1 MKAIIFDFDGVIHDT
16 YELAYQI
23 NVEVLGK
30 DLTHEQEMLSRF
42 LGHINFQSM
51 LKKSKT
57 SDATKKLQEKNRL
70 STFPTGFALIRDP
83 ALNKGTAFTIEERE
97 ALGLTGLLPPRV
109 HTIDEQ
115 VERILWNLRRK
126 NNDLQRYIFLTG
138 LQDRNKTLF
147 YRVLVDNIE
156 ELMPIVYTPTVGQA
170 CIEYGN
176 IFRRPRGIYITS
188 NDKGRI
194 AELFGNWYRK
204 DIRIIVVTDGERILG
219 LGDLGADGMGIPVG
233 KLALYTACGGI
244 HPSLSLPVTID
255 VGTNNENLLNDPLY
269 IGNKHP
275 RIRGA
280 EYDEL
285 IEEFVLAVQQVFP
298 GTMIQFE
305 DFANANAFKFLQKY
319 RDQVCCFNDDIQG
332 TASVTVS
339 GLFTTLRITGSS
351 LKDQRYLFMGAGEA
365 GIGTGDLLVS
375 ALMAEGLSRE
385 EARTHCWFFDS
396 KGLVV
401 KARTDLKGHKLDYA
415 HEHEGITDF
424 LTAVESLKPTAIIGV
439 SAQAGRFTKE
449 VLEAMARINER
460 PVVFSLSNPTS
471 KAECTA
477 EEAYTYTDGRAIFAS
492 GSPFGQVIVNGQR
505 LVPGQGNNV
514 YIFPGVGMG
523 VMASGASR
531 VTDEMFLVAARTLAM
546 EVSETDLR
554 IGRVYPPLPR
564 IRDVSLAVAV
574 AVADIAYSRGLA
586 SRPRPV
592 DLPGFIESQMYEPEY
607 QPYV

>member
-1 MKAIIFDFDGVIHDT
+1 MYKISYDKDDIVIRFDKG
-16 YELAYQI
+16 LADS
-23 NVEVLGK
+23 EV
-30 DLTHEQEMLSRF
+30 LSRF
-42 LGHINFQSM
+42 LGHISFQSV
-51 LKKSKT
+51 LKKSKDT
-57 SDATKKLQEKNRL
+57 ESTKKLREKNRL
-70 STFPTGFALIRDP
+70 STFPSGFSLIRDP

-115 VERILWNLRRK
+115 VERVLWNLRK
-126 NNDLQRYIFLTG
+126 KITDMGRYIFLTG

-147 YRVLVDNIE
+147 YRVIVDNIE
-156 ELMPIVYTPTVGQA
+156 DLMPIIYTPTVGQA
-170 CIEYGN
+170 CLEYGH
-176 IFRRPRGIYITS
+176 IFRRPRGIYITA
-188 NDKGRI
+188 NDRGRV
-194 AELFGNWYRK
+194 AELLGNWHKK

-244 HPSLSLPVTID
+244 HPSLTLPITID
-255 VGTNNENLLNDPLY
+255 VGTNNQTLLNDPLY

-275 RIRGA
+275 RIRGE

-285 IEEFVLAVQQVFP
+285 IEEFVLAVQQIFP
-298 GTMIQFE
+298 GSMIQFE
-305 DFANANAFKFLQKY
+305 DFANANAFKLLKKY

-332 TASVTVS
+332 TASVTVA
-339 GLFTTLRITGSS
+339 GLFSTLRITGGR
-351 LKDQRYLFMGAGEA
+351 LADQKFLFLGAGEA

-375 ALMAEGLSRE
+375 ALMEEGLSQQ

-415 HEHEGITDF
+415 HDHECITDF
-424 LTAVESLKPTAIIGV
+424 LAAVESLRPTAIIGV
-439 SAQAGRFTKE
+439 SGQAGRFTKD
-449 VLEAMARINER
+449 VLEAMAQINER

-477 EEAYTYTDGRAIFAS
+477 EEAYTHTAGRAIFAS
-492 GSPFGQVIVNGQR
+492 GSPFGQVMVNGKR

-523 VMASGASR
+523 VLASGASL

-554 IGRVYPPLPR
+554 VGRVYPPLPR
-564 IRDVSLAVAV
+564 IREVSLVVAV
-574 AVADIAYSRGLA
+574 AVADVAYAKGLA

-592 DLPGFIESQMYEPEY
+592 DLPAFIESLMYEPEY

>member
-1 MKAIIFDFDGVIHDT
+1 MYKISHENDDIVIRF
-16 YELAYQI
+16 E
-23 NVEVLGK
+23 K
-30 DLTHEQEMLSRF
+30 DLVDEETFSRF
-42 LGHINFQSM
+42 LGHINYQSM
-51 LKKSKT
+51 LKKTKT
-57 SDATKKLQEKNRL
+57 TDVTRKLRDKNRL
-70 STFPTGFALIRDP
+70 TAFPMGLALIRDP
-83 ALNKGTAFTIEERE
+83 DLNKGTAFSEEERL
-97 ALGLTGLLPPRV
+97 ALGISGLLPPRV
-109 HTIDEQ
+109 HSLDEQ
-115 VERILWNLRRK
+115 VERVLWNLRK
-126 NNDLQRYIFLTG
+126 KPTDMERYIFLTS

-156 ELMPIVYTPTVGQA
+156 ALMPIVYTPTVGQA
-170 CIEYGN
+170 CLEYGH
-176 IFRRPRGIYITS
+176 IFRRPRGIYITTK
-188 NDKGRI
+188 NKGHV
-194 AELFGNWYRK
+194 AELLGNWPRK

-233 KLALYTACGGI
+233 KLSLYTACGGI

-255 VGTNNENLLNDPLY
+255 VGTNNERLLNDPLY

-275 RIRGA
+275 RIRGE

-285 IEEFVLAVQQVFP
+285 LEEFVLAVQQVFP
-298 GTMIQFE
+298 GAMIQFE
-305 DFANANAFKFLQKY
+305 DFANANAFKLLQKY

-332 TASVTVS
+332 TASMTVS
-339 GLFTTLRITGSS
+339 GLFSALRITGNN
-351 LKDQRYLFMGAGEA
+351 LKDQKFLFLGAGEA

-375 ALMAEGLSRE
+375 ALMEEGLSLE

-401 KARTDLKGHKLDYA
+401 KSRTDLKGHKLHYA
-415 HEHEGITDF
+415 NEHEIVTDF
-424 LTAVESLKPTAIIGV
+424 LSAVLSLRPTAIIGV
-439 SAQAGRFTKE
+439 SGQAGRFTKE

-460 PVVFSLSNPTS
+460 PIVFSLSNPTS

-477 EEAYTYTDGRAIFAS
+477 EEAYTHTSGKAVFAS
-492 GSPFGQVIVNGQR
+492 GSPFGQVIINGQR

-523 VMASGASR
+523 VMATGASR
-531 VTDEMFLVAARTLAM
+531 VTEEMFLVAARTLAK

-554 IGRVYPPLPR
+554 FGRVYPPLPR

-574 AVADIAYSRGLA
+574 AVAEIAYARGLA
-586 SRPRPV
+586 SKPRPA
-592 DLPGFIESQMYEPEY
+592 DLPAYIESQMYEPEY